1 MIDGILGGGEAARSH
16 VVGGVDSLRALEL
29 VRWRR
34 GGEEVGVHAVG
45 EGCGR
50 GGWLDGRLVRGG
62 GGVGCGGLLS
72 HIVAVLL
79 PRQK

>member
-1 MIDGILGGGEAARSH
+1 
-16 VVGGVDSLRALEL
+16 LEL

-45 EGCGR
+45 EGCDR

>member
-1 MIDGILGGGEAARSH
+1 
-16 VVGGVDSLRALEL
+16 LEL

-45 EGCGR
+45 EGCGG
-50 GGWLDGRLVRGG
+50 GGWLDGRLVRGGSG

-79 PRQK
+79 PSYKAKVVMQRYSFGRRRWLFVFINS